1 MSLRDEVLRD
11 FRASFDRLQ
20 TVRACGDTEV
30 ERQELRHAQ
39 RNFDA
44 AAESL
49 ARLVPKLIDGPDE
62 VGAFLKQRLPQGLGQ
77 HVTETVSM
85 VKAGWVASL
94 TVTAEGLPS
103 NEGLIKI
110 HRDHRDL
117 GLGDEQIKI
126 S

>member
-20 TVRACGDTEV
+20 TVRACDDTEP
-30 ERQELRHAQ
+30 EGQELRHAQ

-62 VGAFLKQRLPQGLGQ
+62 VGARCVEPAVEKTAAAVR
-77 HVTETVSM
+77 M
-85 VKAGWVASL
+85 RCASSL
-94 TVTAEGLPS
+94 RRSA
-103 NEGLIKI
+103 
-110 HRDHRDL
+110 
-117 GLGDEQIKI
+117 
-126 S
+126 

>member
-20 TVRACGDTEV
+20 TVRACGNTEV

-49 ARLVPKLIDGPDE
+49 ARLVPKLIDGPGE
-62 VGAFLKQRLPQGLGQ
+62 VGGHGAEPAVGAPAAAARMQC
-77 HVTETVSM
+77 
-85 VKAGWVASL
+85 ASSL
-94 TVTAEGLPS
+94 RRSA
-103 NEGLIKI
+103 
-110 HRDHRDL
+110 
-117 GLGDEQIKI
+117 
-126 S
+126 